1 MKRRRVGSTGRKR
14 RRGPAVTER
23 GTPGGQDASA
33 PSFPQQLLHY
43 EAANGW
49 PTPDIAALILVPL
62 YVVARF
68 AGFVVRFGRAV
79 VSRPL
84 QRR

>member
-1 MKRRRVGSTGRKR
+1 MKRRRVRSTAR
-14 RRGPAVTER
+14 RRRRIPER
-23 GTPGGQDASA
+23 ATATRQDASA

-62 YVVARF
+62 YVVAKF